1 MSTEPMSTAPQS
13 TGVAVAA
20 EETQAPPVNA
30 AATPDVESAP
40 SATRARAA
48 AAPSVVDASTAVS
61 TSTPN
66 RVSKPMIVAATVAGV
81 VLMALPV
88 AFGGLLG
95 DDRPGEDPTPA
106 GYAQEPPPDGGFVP
120 GVVDPQVHDTDG
132 STSPQPAGSTP
143 GATVDGVPADR
154 AGEPMRP
161 GAPVTAGK
169 ALAPAAGAPA
179 GPAGAPVNSVAP
191 AQNPPAA
198 AQPQSAPAATYEA
211 MAGPGCGGTTRFTGV
226 GSYRDGKAGWVDY
239 GNGGCGTSFVS
250 IPMSGDATQDDASAY
265 GLWTFNTGPVAAGT
279 CAVSV
284 FVPSGDIT
292 KVGGNPT
299 YYRVY
304 DRFEISKGTPVGSFT
319 VKQVSNLGQW
329 VSVGSFR
336 VSNYK
341 LAVQLLTRGRDW
353 EGSTRTY
360 AHHAAAM
367 VKAKCQ
373 A

>member
-1 MSTEPMSTAPQS
+1 MSTEPISTQPQS
-13 TGVAVAA
+13 TGVAVA
-20 EETQAPPVNA
+20 EEAQAPPAAA
-30 AATPDVESAP
+30 AATADVESAP
-40 SATRARAA
+40 SATRTRAV
-48 AAPSVVDASTAVS
+48 AAPSVVDANTAVGAP
-61 TSTPN
+61 TPN

-81 VLMALPV
+81 VLIALPV
-88 AFGGLLG
+88 AFGGLLS
-95 DDRPGEDPTPA
+95 DDRPGDDPAPA
-106 GYAQEPPPDGGFVP
+106 GYAQVPPPEGGFVP
-120 GVVDPQVHDTDG
+120 GVADPQEREGDG

-143 GATVDGVPADR
+143 GATVGDVPAHR
-154 AGEPMRP
+154 AGEPAST
-161 GAPVTAGK
+161 GAPVAAGK
-169 ALAPAAGAPA
+169 APAPA
-179 GPAGAPVNSVAP
+179 GSVAAP
-191 AQNPPAA
+191 ANAPAPAPNQPVA
-198 AQPQSAPAATYEA
+198 AQPQSAPVATYEG
-211 MAGPGCGGTTRFTGV
+211 MAGPGCAGTTRFTGV
-226 GSYRDGKAGWVDY
+226 GMYRDGKAGWVDH

-265 GLWTFNTGPVAAGT
+265 GLWTFNTGPVATGMCT
-279 CAVSV
+279 VSV

-304 DRFEISKGTPVGSFT
+304 DRFEISKGTPVGSFA
-319 VKQVSNLGQW
+319 VKQVANLGKW
-329 VSVGSFR
+329 VTVGSFR